1 MTQLIENKPRR
12 RAMIATLSH
21 YVHCGARLV
30 CISNSEIP
38 RLKSRVSQ
46 RKQTAATESNSEFSR
61 VFPSYPTLLGQLVAA
76 FLIDRGYQLE
86 LALTH
91 RKQTA
96 TANSNRRWIAKLRSA
111 NFVARIPLPELSGG
125 ESR

>member
-12 RAMIATLSH
+12 HALIATLSH
-21 YVHCGARLV
+21 FY
-30 CISNSEIP
+30 P
-38 RLKSRVSQ
+38 PQ
-46 RKQTAATESNSEFSR
+46 RAL
-61 VFPSYPTLLGQLVAA
+61 P
-76 FLIDRGYQLE
+76 LE
-86 LALTH
+86 MALTH

-111 NFVARIPLPELSGG
+111 NFVARIAPLERPGG